1 MRAKNL
7 VVGLLFTGLFIVAL
21 FTSTSRAAAEQNLN
35 LQRVLAATDWLNSKP
50 APQVVRGKVVLVDF
64 YTFGCIN
71 CKHVQPNLRALYRDK
86 SRKDLVILSVH
97 SPETS
102 YERSRENLVASLKDQ
117 GVLWPVAVDNDFAI
131 WNSYNVTAWPTQ
143 MVFDRAGNLRKTIV
157 GEGQD
162 DAVDATIDS
171 LIAEKAPR
179 S

>member
-1 MRAKNL
+1 MHIKFA
-7 VVGLLFTGLFIVAL
+7 GLLFAALLVVAQIVTVSQAHAQ
-21 FTSTSRAAAEQNLN
+21 SMN

-50 APQVVRGKVVLVDF
+50 TPQIVRGKVVLLDF

-86 SRKDLVILSVH
+86 SRNDLVILSVH

-102 YERSRENLVASLKDQ
+102 FERSRENLIASLKDQ

-131 WNSYNVTAWPTQ
+131 WNAYNVTAWPTQ
-143 MVFDRAGNLRKTIV
+143 MIFDRAGNLRKTIV

-162 DAVDATIDS
+162 GDVDSTIDG
-171 LIAEKAPR
+171 LIAERGPH